1 MRMLVDSLVWQGQA
15 KFRALDYQKLSM
27 PISPQAFQFPSQGII
42 GMKHDSTFGFHKR
55 YSHLSFFEVEGAGH
69 MVPADKPEKS
79 LLMLQMWV
87 NGLL

>member
-1 MRMLVDSLVWQGQA
+1 
-15 KFRALDYQKLSM
+15 
-27 PISPQAFQFPSQGII
+27 
-42 GMKHDSTFGFHKR
+42 MKHDSTFGFHKR